1 MPQYFIESQNFAS
14 VLFSLNKRTNM
25 FSSTGYRVF
34 GLLLTIQITDL
45 KGPITQNQA
54 LHICEENTRQLL
66 SLLTLACLNAGGA
79 AVRACV
85 DRLSFAVR
93 ANNNQPSISAL
104 SLVAEQFFRNTRYD
118 ECADIIAI
126 ADCFNQASE
135 DNPAQLEEEQV
146 ILFKNITS
154 CILAMSRCSAINPIT
169 GQRQENTFSTTTFN
183 NPLGKPVT
191 TTVPLYNALQINQAG
206 DLRVIAFPGTIAI
219 QRYFC
224 PYEFNL
230 RQSSW
235 LTYNC

>member
-1 MPQYFIESQNFAS
+1 MRI
-14 VLFSLNKRTNM
+14 NK
-25 FSSTGYRVF
+25 
-34 GLLLTIQITDL
+34 ITDL

-118 ECADIIAI
+118 ECADIIAGATETLNGQCVSGYCGFVRCIRRINSDKLI